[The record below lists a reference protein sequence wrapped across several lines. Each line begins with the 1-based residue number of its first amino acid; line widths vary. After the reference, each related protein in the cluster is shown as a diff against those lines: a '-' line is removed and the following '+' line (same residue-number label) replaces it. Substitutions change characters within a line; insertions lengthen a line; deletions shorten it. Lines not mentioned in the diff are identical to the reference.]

1 MSRDV
6 VIVSYV
12 RTPFG
17 KFGGALRDTPSI
29 ELAALVMREALRR
42 ANLPPDGVEEVYY
55 GQAMPGEAALTL
67 NVPARQAT
75 LKAGLPPEQ
84 VSITLDRA
92 CCSSMTAVR
101 LAARAIAG
109 GEIDTALAVGADN
122 MSRAP
127 FLLAPGLRWG
137 RPLGHLPLEDNLFEL
152 GYREFNP
159 VAVDAGEVALEHGV
173 SREEQDG
180 WAYRS
185 QKRYQEALAAGKFSE
200 EIVPVEVPQA
210 RGEPVRVERDEF
222 PKPHSTP
229 EKLASLKT
237 IYGSPT
243 VTPGNAPGLDAGAAA
258 LLLMSAERAKA
269 TGTPVLARITA
280 AVATATEPRL
290 IASIPGYTIGAALE
304 RAGLAVEDVDL
315 FEINEAFAAMPLVSS
330 LILAGGDRARAL
342 RLQERMNVNGG
353 AVAIGHPVGASGARI
368 LGTLALE
375 LRRRGGGTGA
385 AAICGGL
392 AQGEGVIIQVDGQ
405 GSGPG
410 GGGDHGR

>member
-1 MSRDV
+1 MSHEV

-42 ANLPPDGVEEVYY
+42 ANLPLDGVAEVYY
-55 GQAMPGEAALTL
+55 GQAMPGEAALAL

-75 LKAGLPPEQ
+75 LKAGLPREQ

-101 LAARAIAG
+101 LAARAIAS

-127 FLLAPGLRWG
+127 FLLGPGLRWG
-137 RPLGHLPLEDNLFEL
+137 KPLGHLRLEDNLFEL
-152 GYREFNP
+152 GYRDFNP
-159 VAVDAGEVALEHGV
+159 VAVDAAEVALEHGV

-185 QKRYQEALAAGKFSE
+185 QQRYQEALAAGKFSE

-210 RGEPVRVERDEF
+210 RGGPVRVQQDEF

-229 EKLASLKT
+229 EKLASLRT

-258 LLLMSAERAKA
+258 LVLMSAERAKA
-269 TGTPVLARITA
+269 TGTPELAHIIA

-290 IASIPGYTIGAALE
+290 IASIPAYIIQAALK
-304 RAGLAVEDVDL
+304 RAGLALEDLDL
-315 FEINEAFAAMPLVSS
+315 IEINEAFAAMPLVSS
-330 LILAGGDRARAL
+330 LVLAGGDRARAL
-342 RLQERMNVNGG
+342 SLQERINVNGG
-353 AVAIGHPVGASGARI
+353 AVAVGHPVGASGARI

-375 LRRRGGGTGA
+375 LKRRGGGTGA

-392 AQGEGVIIQVDGQ
+392 AQGEGVVIRV
-405 GSGPG
+405 SGRDTALEG
-410 GGGDHGR
+410 GAEHGR